1 MSLSDINDGRDYLV
15 RLFNLEGK
23 VAIVIGGGGHLCSE
37 MARGFA
43 RAGCAVA
50 VLDLRLDKARAV
62 VNELRGSGFD
72 RVMSC
77 AIDVAK
83 KQDHVNALEQVLSA
97 FGKVDILV
105 NGAGINSPKPYFDI
119 TLEDWNA
126 VMESQITGTFLGCQ
140 IFGEHMVARGCGSI
154 INISSASAGP
164 PLSKAFAYSV
174 AKAGIKNLTQNL
186 GREWGAKGVRVNALR
201 PGFFPTEWNRKNFI
215 TPEREAAILSHTP
228 MGRYGE
234 PVELIGAVLWLAS
247 DASSFVTGAE
257 IEVDGGFSC
266 MTI

>member
-1 MSLSDINDGRDYLV
+1 MNSYVSN
-15 RLFNLEGK
+15 LFNVANK
-23 VAIVIGGGGHLCSE
+23 VAVVIGGGGHLCSE

-50 VLDLRLDKARAV
+50 VLDLRLEKAKAIEG
-62 VNELRGSGFD
+62 ELKAAGFD
-72 RVMSC
+72 RVISL

-83 KQDHVNALEQVLSA
+83 KQDHIDALEQVITA
-97 FGKVDILV
+97 FGQVDVLV
-105 NGAGINSPKPYFDI
+105 NGAGINGPTPFLEL
-119 TLEDWNA
+119 TLEEWRAILD
-126 VMESQITGTFLGCQ
+126 SQITGTFLGCQ
-140 IFGEHMVARGCGSI
+140 VFGGHMVGRGSGSI

-164 PLSKAFAYSV
+164 PLSKAFTYSV

-186 GREWGAKGVRVNALR
+186 GREWGTQGVRVNALR

-215 TPEREAAILSHTP
+215 TPEREAAILRHTP
-228 MGRYGE
+228 MARYGK
-234 PVELIGAVLWLAS
+234 PSELIGATLWLAS

-257 IEVDGGFSC
+257 IAIDGGFSC

>member
-1 MSLSDINDGRDYLV
+1 MNSYVSD
-15 RLFNLEGK
+15 LFNIEGK
-23 VAIVIGGGGHLCSE
+23 VAVVIGGGGHLCSE

-50 VLDLRLDKARAV
+50 VLDLRLEKAKAV
-62 VNELRGSGFD
+62 EDELRASGFG
-72 RVMSC
+72 RVMSL

-83 KQDHVNALEQVLSA
+83 KQDHIDALEQVIA
-97 FGKVDILV
+97 TFGRVDVLV
-105 NGAGINSPKPYFDI
+105 NGAGINGPTPFLEL
-119 TLEDWNA
+119 TLEEWHAILD
-126 VMESQITGTFLGCQ
+126 SQITGTFLGCQ
-140 IFGEHMVARGCGSI
+140 VFGGHMVGRGSGSI

-164 PLSKAFAYSV
+164 PLSKAFTYSV

-186 GREWGAKGVRVNALR
+186 GREWGVRGVRVNALR

-215 TPEREAAILSHTP
+215 TPEREAAILRHTP
-228 MGRYGE
+228 MARYGE
-234 PVELIGAVLWLAS
+234 PSELIGATLWLAS

-257 IEVDGGFSC
+257 IAIDGGFSC